1 MKEFEEKALKPK
13 QKKALEML
21 INTNKTKAEIANELQ
36 ITPQTLSN
44 WLNKELNPAFVDE
57 YEARLERADK
67 ERKLFYKSKA
77 QHAID
82 KLVKLVDSG
91 SDKVALAACKE
102 ILDRA
107 GDSAGLNIQIKT
119 SSKLADIFDQI
130 GGEGLDE

>member
-1 MKEFEEKALKPK
+1 MKKFEEKALKPK

-21 INTNKTKAEIANELQ
+21 INTNKTKTEIAEELQ

-44 WLNKELNPAFVDE
+44 WLNKELNPDFVDA
-57 YEARLERADK
+57 YEARLDRADE

-107 GDSAGLNIQIKT
+107 GDKPGLNLDIEG
-119 SSKLADIFDQI
+119 SLGVKLEDLI
-130 GGEGLDE
+130 